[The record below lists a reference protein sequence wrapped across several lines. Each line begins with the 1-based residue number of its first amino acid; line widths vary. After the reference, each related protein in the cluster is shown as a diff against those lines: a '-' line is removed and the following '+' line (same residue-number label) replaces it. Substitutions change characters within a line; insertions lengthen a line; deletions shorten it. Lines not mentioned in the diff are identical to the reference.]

1 MKKRVGVVYMFCN
14 RCGYQNQDNA
24 KFCEKCGN
32 NLFNE
37 TNNNLKE
44 EKVPDSIIR
53 RSIKLDAKR
62 KPKGPL
68 YGAFAITVIAGIL
81 LSFLLVG
88 NINYNTLEL
97 ETNMP
102 SNVIV
107 TSLLILLIYAFV
119 TMFLNIGITKA
130 SLDISRDKQITI
142 GDIFKFPFKNFTN
155 SLKMIGVGILAS
167 IILVVVELIPF
178 IGSIAYLFLVYYY
191 GPALIAFNFIM
202 IDNAEN
208 NLSVTEAIKK
218 AAELIKGHRVAFYS
232 LIFSFIGWYLLGGLT
247 LGILLIWVVPYL
259 NVSLANFYRKLL
271 KEKEYTD
278 ATPGLSDKAVIG
290 IFIGGILTFII
301 LIIIIAAVTI
311 VISST
316 SITTQQ
322 DNSDYIYEDTYEN
335 NDNYYEDTYDAEIE
349 TVEGLNIYVPSN
361 FIETQI
367 DGYTKTYMSYSQNT
381 VLGVMVQEDLT
392 EQASS
397 DDYANAMRYFMSDE
411 YTCSEVETKTLNGE
425 DWKVFDCE
433 GLEYNIRCYM
443 ILRGTTGYIVTVTYE
458 NTALEDTYNL
468 FSELEENLSFEIQSS

>member
-1 MKKRVGVVYMFCN
+1 MFCN

-68 YGAFAITVIAGIL
+68 YGAFAITVIAGFL

-88 NINYNTLEL
+88 NINYNTIEL

-102 SNVIV
+102 SNIIV
-107 TSLLILLIYAFV
+107 TSLIIYLIYAFV

-130 SLDISRDKQITI
+130 SLDISRDKQTTI
-142 GDIFKFPFKNFTN
+142 GDVFKFPFTNFTN

-167 IILVVVELIPF
+167 IILVVAELIPL

-191 GPALIAFNFIM
+191 GPALIVFNYIM

-218 AAELIKGHRVAFYS
+218 AVELIKGHRVAFYS

-271 KEKEYTD
+271 REKEYTD

-322 DNSDYIYEDTYEN
+322 DNSDYI
-335 NDNYYEDTYDAEIE
+335 YEDTYDAEIE

-458 NTALEDTYNL
+458 NTVLEDTYNL

>member
-1 MKKRVGVVYMFCN
+1 MFCN

-62 KPKGPL
+62 KPKGTL
-68 YGAFAITVIAGIL
+68 YGAFVITLIAGFLI
-81 LSFLLVG
+81 SFLLVG
-88 NINYNTLEL
+88 SINYNTIEL

-119 TMFLNIGITKA
+119 TMFLNVGITKA

-142 GDIFKFPFKNFTN
+142 GDIFKFPFNHFTN
-155 SLKMIGVGILAS
+155 SLKIIGVGILAS

-191 GPALIAFNFIM
+191 GPALIAFNYIM

-218 AAELIKGHRVAFYS
+218 AVELIKGHRVAFYS

-322 DNSDYIYEDTYEN
+322 DNSDYIYEDTY
-335 NDNYYEDTYDAEIE
+335 DTEIE

>member
-68 YGAFAITVIAGIL
+68 YGAFAITVIAGFL

-88 NINYNTLEL
+88 NINYNTIEL

-102 SNVIV
+102 SNIIV
-107 TSLLILLIYAFV
+107 TSLIIYLIYAFV

-130 SLDISRDKQITI
+130 SLDISRDKQTTI
-142 GDIFKFPFKNFTN
+142 GDVFKFPFTNFTN

-167 IILVVVELIPF
+167 IILVVAELIPL

-191 GPALIAFNFIM
+191 GPALIVFNYIM

-218 AAELIKGHRVAFYS
+218 AVELIKGHRVAFYS

-271 KEKEYTD
+271 REKEYTD

-322 DNSDYIYEDTYEN
+322 DNSDYI
-335 NDNYYEDTYDAEIE
+335 YEDTYDAEIE

-458 NTALEDTYNL
+458 NTVLEDTYNL